1 MELHKNKSVS
11 QLSTEMWITLQ
22 QKQQLFWAENHA
34 EKCVERRVKE
44 IGKTDQSPK
53 F

>member
-1 MELHKNKSVS
+1 LEPHKNKSVS
-11 QLSTEMWITLQ
+11 QLSTELWITLQ
-22 QKQQLFWAENHA
+22 KELLFWAANHA